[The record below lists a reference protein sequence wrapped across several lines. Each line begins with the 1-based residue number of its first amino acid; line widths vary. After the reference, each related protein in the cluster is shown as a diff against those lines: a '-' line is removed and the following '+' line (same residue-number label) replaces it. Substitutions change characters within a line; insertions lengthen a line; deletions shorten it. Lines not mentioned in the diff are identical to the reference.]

1 MKLLSKG
8 LTAIVL
14 SYCMILA
21 GCSLAWIG
29 TLDTVL
35 AAAAP
40 ALNNVLTVIALVQNK
55 PVNQTLEDKI
65 TADAANLKVLAAD
78 FAKDSGTNP
87 TTCQEVQAGAAV
99 LNDDAAVVLSLVNAS
114 GSSNIAAIFAA
125 ADAFVVIVVG
135 LIPACN
141 SPAAVKA
148 YKQSVPSKVAKIN
161 VNGLVENYNIALTK
175 PTGNA
180 AVDAYTKANKIHT
193 HNWFVRLISF
203 GIEK

>member
-14 SYCMILA
+14 SYCLILA

-40 ALNNVLTVIALVQNK
+40 ALNNVLTIIALVENK

-65 TADAANLKVLAAD
+65 TADAANLKILAAD

-125 ADAFVVIVVG
+125 ADAFVVVIVG

-141 SPAAVKA
+141 SPAAIKA
-148 YKQSVPSKVAKIN
+148 YKQSVPAKVAKIN
-161 VNGLVENYNIALTK
+161 VNALVSNYNTTLTK
-175 PTGNA
+175 TTGNA
-180 AVDAYTKANKIHT
+180 VVDAYSKANKVHA
-193 HNWFVRLISF
+193 HSLFVRVVSLGF
-203 GIEK
+203 QK